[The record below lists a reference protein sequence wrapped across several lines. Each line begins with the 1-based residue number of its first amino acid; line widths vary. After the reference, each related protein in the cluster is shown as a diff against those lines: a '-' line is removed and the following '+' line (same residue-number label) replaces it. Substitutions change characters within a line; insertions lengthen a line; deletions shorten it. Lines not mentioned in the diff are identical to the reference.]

1 MPTFLSDPPSAVYL
15 ILAAAVLVS
24 GLVWFNRRDR
34 KSLLAFAAVLLV
46 AGLVVLLDFLFESPR
61 EESVR
66 RVKAMMKAA
75 DAHDSEAFVSHLADK
90 LQYKGESGPAVTI
103 TREQIRR
110 AGFWELL
117 RQHNAHV
124 AAWDFSRADVVE
136 SGPDSVEI
144 GFLAK
149 GEAQDKQ
156 FPMYFRATF
165 TRQPDGQMKLTALAS
180 FDPVKRTNERKT
192 IPYFPGGSK

>member
-15 ILAAAVLVS
+15 VLAAAVLVT

-34 KSLLAFAAVLLV
+34 KSLLAFAAALLV
-46 AGLVVLLDFLFESPR
+46 VGLVGLLDFLFESPR

-75 DAHDSEAFVSHLADK
+75 DAHDREAFVSHLADK
-90 LQYKGESGPAVTI
+90 IQYKGESGDAVTVS
-103 TREQIRR
+103 REDIRR
-110 AGFWELL
+110 AGFWEVL

-124 AAWDFSRADVVE
+124 AAWDFARGDAVE

-149 GEAQDKQ
+149 GEADGKQ
-156 FPMYFRATF
+156 VPMYFRATF

-192 IPYFPGGSK
+192 IPFFPSGTK